1 VASHVT
7 VESRG
12 ELALVRL
19 DRPPANA
26 LNPDVLA
33 EVERVREELEASQPG
48 AVVISGRDRFF
59 SAGVDLKLVPTW
71 SPDEQRAMVQ
81 GINRLV
87 LGWYGFPRPVVAAV
101 TGHAIAGGM
110 VIALCADYRVG
121 AREGKLGF
129 TELRAGVP
137 YPVAAIALVRA
148 ELSPPAA
155 RALTLRAHLVE
166 PEEALRLGLVDELA
180 GSEEVVER
188 ACDVA
193 QEMARFGGESY
204 ARTKLELRGE
214 TLTRIRRAV
223 DAGDPLL
230 EAWLHEDSPRAAAT
244 ILRKRRPS

>member
-1 VASHVT
+1 VGSFVN

-26 LNPDVLA
+26 LNPQVLDEFEA
-33 EVERVREELEASQPG
+33 AREELVRSGPS
-48 AVVISGRDRFF
+48 AVVVAGREGFF
-59 SAGVDLKLVPTW
+59 SAGVDLKLVPTL
-71 SPDEQRAMVQ
+71 DAEGQRAMVD
-81 GINRLV
+81 GIKRLV
-87 LGWYGFPRPVVAAV
+87 VGWYGFPRPVVAAV

-121 AREGKLGF
+121 ASEGKLGL

-148 ELSPPAA
+148 ELPASSA
-155 RALTLRAHLVE
+155 RALALRAHLVE

-180 GSEEVVER
+180 GPDEVLER

-193 QEMARFGGESY
+193 HEMAQFGGEAY

-214 TLTRIRRAV
+214 KLRRIEAAV
-223 DAGDPLL
+223 EAGDPLL
-230 EAWLHEDSPRAAAT
+230 SAWLDEATPGAAASV
-244 ILRKRRPS
+244 LQRRRQR